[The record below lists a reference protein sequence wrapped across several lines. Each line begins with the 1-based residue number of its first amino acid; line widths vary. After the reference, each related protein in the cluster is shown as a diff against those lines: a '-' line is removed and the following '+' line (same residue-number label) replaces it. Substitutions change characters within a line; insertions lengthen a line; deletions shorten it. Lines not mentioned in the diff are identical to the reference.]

1 MTSSSPP
8 SDSAVLSSLSLDTIL
23 ELLAN
28 KRRRFALYSLL
39 TADSPSVEFKTLI
52 EDVATLEAELTED
65 ALTRERYQD
74 VAADLYQWH
83 LPVLDDVGVIDC
95 DPRHALIRVFEDSC
109 LRKWFCEWMGSDAD
123 SSSEGSIV

>member
-8 SDSAVLSSLSLDTIL
+8 SDSAVLSPLSLDTVL

-28 KRRRFALYSLL
+28 QRRRFALYSLL
-39 TADSPSVEFKTLI
+39 TADGSSVEFEPLI
-52 EDVATLEAELTED
+52 EDVATLEAALTED

-83 LPVLDDVGVIDC
+83 LPVLDDVGIIDY
-95 DPRHALIRVFEDSC
+95 DPRQDLIRVFEDSC
-109 LRKWFCEWMGSDAD
+109 LRKWTLRVQQDEFL
-123 SSSEGSIV
+123 